1 MIETFVAA
9 SNAYGRMFMSKYWKK
24 DLTVSKF
31 KAFLAIV
38 IYAGLTKYP
47 DRKLMF
53 STGIYGSQFVRNLMC
68 ETRFTQIL
76 KAWHYIDYTQFT
88 AQQLNQNKAD
98 DPFWPVKTFVQA
110 LARTFERTI
119 HGY

>member
-1 MIETFVAA
+1 
-9 SNAYGRMFMSKYWKK
+9 
-24 DLTVSKF
+24 
-31 KAFLAIV
+31 
-38 IYAGLTKYP
+38 
-47 DRKLMF
+47 MF

-110 LARTFERTI
+110 LARTFERAFNPGQFMDI
-119 HGY
+119 DEHKCRWYNPSKPRFEGFIFSSMAR